1 MRRFSTVAFVA
12 ALALCWADSA
22 VIGQQIEI
30 SPSAAFQK
38 LADGNSRFADD
49 RPAAKDFSSKRRLE
63 LAQGQRPFA
72 AVLTCADSRV
82 VPEVIFDQG
91 LGDLFVVRVAG
102 NIAAPDGIG
111 SIEYAAEHLHVPFVI
126 VLGHESCGA
135 VEAALQGKPLP
146 GALGGLVA
154 QVHTG
159 GQETRDRPGLDAAIR
174 ANAIYQAAEL
184 SRRSPQLR
192 QLVETQ
198 RLQIAPAVYSLR
210 TGKVEWLK
218 PKGKP

>member
-1 MRRFSTVAFVA
+1 MRRFSTVGFVA
-12 ALALCWADSA
+12 ALTLCWAGSA
-22 VIGQQIEI
+22 VIGQQVQI
-30 SPSAAFQK
+30 SPSAALQK
-38 LADGNSRFADD
+38 LTDGNNRFATD

-72 AVLTCADSRV
+72 AILTCADSRV

-111 SIEYAAEHLHVPFVI
+111 SMEYAAEHLHVPLVI

-135 VEAALQGKPLP
+135 VEAALQGKPLQ

-159 GQETRDRPGLDAAIR
+159 GQNLRDRPGLDAAIR
-174 ANAIYQAAEL
+174 ANAIYQAEEL
-184 SRRSPQLR
+184 SRRSR
-192 QLVETQ
+192 QLGEMVASQ
-198 RLQIAPAVYSLR
+198 RLQIVPGVYSLR
-210 TGKVEWLK
+210 TGKIEWLK
-218 PKGKP
+218 PKEKP